1 MTRLLMFAWDETAFI
16 ELFGVAPSV
25 DASEGI
31 DVQVVHAQG
40 GVRLLLSFSVLS
52 GDARVQVFAAGQG
65 EPVFDGCLASS
76 PGARVVRNAGAEFVE
91 IGGAGS
97 WPHARGYDMK
107 QPLEHGLRV
116 FVSPALMV
124 KTFDP

>member
-16 ELFGVAPSV
+16 GLFGVAPSV

-40 GVRLLLSFSVLS
+40 GVRVRLSFSVLS

-97 WPHARGYDMK
+97 WPHARGYDMQ
-107 QPLEHGLRV
+107 QPLDHGLRV

-124 KTFDP
+124 KTFGP

>member
-1 MTRLLMFAWDETAFI
+1 MFAWDETAFI

>member
-1 MTRLLMFAWDETAFI
+1 MFAWDETAFI
-16 ELFGVAPSV
+16 ELFGAASSV
-25 DASEGI
+25 NASEGSE
-31 DVQVVHAQG
+31 VQVVHAQAG
-40 GVRLLLSFSVLS
+40 IRLLLSFSVLS

-97 WPHARGYDMK
+97 WPHAHGYDMQ
-107 QPLEHGLRV
+107 QPLDHGLRV

-124 KTFDP
+124 KTFGT

>member
-40 GVRLLLSFSVLS
+40 GVRVRLSFSVLS

-97 WPHARGYDMK
+97 WPHARGYDM
-107 QPLEHGLRV
+107 QQTLEHGLRV
-116 FVSPALMV
+116 FVSPSLMV
-124 KTFDP
+124 KTFGP

>member
-1 MTRLLMFAWDETAFI
+1 MFAWDETAFI

-25 DASEGI
+25 DASDGI

-97 WPHARGYDMK
+97 WPHARGYDMQ
-107 QPLEHGLRV
+107 QPLHHGLRV

-124 KTFDP
+124 KTFGP

>member
-1 MTRLLMFAWDETAFI
+1 MFAWDETAFL
-16 ELFGVAPSV
+16 ELFGVAPRV
-25 DASEGI
+25 DTSEGI

-40 GVRLLLSFSVLS
+40 SVKLQLCFNALT
-52 GDARVQVFAAGQG
+52 GDVSVQVFAAGQG
-65 EPVFDGCLASS
+65 EPLFDGLLASS

-97 WPHARGYDMK
+97 WRHARGYDMQ

-124 KTFDP
+124 KTFGP

>member
-1 MTRLLMFAWDETAFI
+1 MFAWDETAFI

-25 DASEGI
+25 DASDGI

-65 EPVFDGCLASS
+65 EPVFDGCLVAS

-97 WPHARGYDMK
+97 RPHARGYDMQ

-124 KTFDP
+124 KTFGP